1 MSSLTEEIIHD
12 LAELPTEMQMETLD
26 FIRFLKTKWVNQH
39 ALQTEAKNNGFALAE
54 LLDNAATSNLFSVID
69 DPAAWQRE
77 IRKDRPLP
85 GREE

>member
-1 MSSLTEEIIHD
+1 MSILTEEIIHD

-39 ALQTEAKNNGFALAE
+39 VLQTGAENNGVGLAE
-54 LLDNAATSNLFSVID
+54 LLDKVATSHLFADIA
-69 DPAAWQRE
+69 DPVAWERE
-77 IRKDRPLP
+77 IRQDRPLF